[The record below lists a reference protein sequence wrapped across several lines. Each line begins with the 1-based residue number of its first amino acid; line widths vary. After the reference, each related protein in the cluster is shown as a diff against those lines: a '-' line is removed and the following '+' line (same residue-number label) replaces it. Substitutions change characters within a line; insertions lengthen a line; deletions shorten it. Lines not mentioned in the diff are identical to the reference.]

1 MPRGKCRR
9 RLADTGKGVKMT
21 SANFFPHES
30 RCCSNPGVHKLYP
43 FSNITRPVRESC
55 NFAPRVRVERNVTI
69 EAENFSGQTY
79 IFKYFPLTLLRF
91 LISSIIMNTRFS
103 LYQQRWWVRAPARP
117 FSQVQKNPWELF
129 LSCAVRCVNQERPKV
144 IFRHDDRISCI
155 SPLLFFPLVLLFISR
170 RKFSPPFPSLFRSF
184 SLIKF
189 VYGHREHHIEA
200 AGS

>member
-1 MPRGKCRR
+1 
-9 RLADTGKGVKMT
+9 
-21 SANFFPHES
+21 
-30 RCCSNPGVHKLYP
+30 
-43 FSNITRPVRESC
+43 
-55 NFAPRVRVERNVTI
+55 
-69 EAENFSGQTY
+69 
-79 IFKYFPLTLLRF
+79 
-91 LISSIIMNTRFS
+91 MNTRFS
-103 LYQQRWWVRAPARP
+103 LYQQSGGTRARP

-155 SPLLFFPLVLLFISR
+155 SPYC
-170 RKFSPPFPSLFRSF
+170 FSPRPAIHFTPKILSPFPSLFRSF